1 MDIREKA
8 RRAAYI
14 VDVKTDEAY
23 RVVCFEEDEE
33 LLYVENVDDG
43 NEEAWTLEDMA
54 SSRFYELQ
62 ELL

>member
-33 LLYVENVDDG
+33 LLYVENVETG

-54 SSRFYELQ
+54 SGRFYELQ

>member
-14 VDVKTDEAY
+14 VDKATDDAY

-33 LLYVENVDDG
+33 LLYLENTETG

-54 SSRFYELQ
+54 SARFYELQ
-62 ELL
+62 EL

>member
-14 VDVKTDEAY
+14 VDTTNDDAY

-33 LLYVENVDDG
+33 LLYLENIEDG

-54 SSRFYELQ
+54 SARFYELQ
-62 ELL
+62 EL